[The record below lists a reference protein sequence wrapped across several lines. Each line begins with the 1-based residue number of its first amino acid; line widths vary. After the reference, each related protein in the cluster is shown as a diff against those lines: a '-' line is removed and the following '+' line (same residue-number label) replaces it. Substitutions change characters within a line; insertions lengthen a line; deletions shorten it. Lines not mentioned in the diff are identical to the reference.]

1 MGGLCNGIKQTI
13 MRCDLL
19 ACAPTLRVRGE
30 PAYESVLGG
39 FLSIVIM
46 TLFIVIFSTS
56 FMTVLDKVDISAT
69 MSSTDQTES
78 TNQVSDLQF
87 AIGI

>member
-46 TLFIVIFSTS
+46 TLFNSNIFNILYDS
-56 FMTVLDKVDISAT
+56 VRK
-69 MSSTDQTES
+69 
-78 TNQVSDLQF
+78 
-87 AIGI
+87 G